1 MHNPTATAQQ
11 SASHPHHPPAAFSF
25 SMPVNVHSAYLFPPD
40 DIYSK
45 DDPNLFAHLPPPPK
59 EVDSFLISPSKLL
72 SAPPQQRASGPPILP
87 HPFPHPPHPAAAAAA
102 AAAVAFEHQP
112 NSEAMFAQHSYNEQ
126 LLLRRMRAQRAENLA
141 RPVPVNPPRNGRKRP
156 PKSKAKPVQKVSTA
170 EAVRLV
176 AQMDRPPTR
185 RSSKGGWTRD
195 EDDMLR
201 VVVME
206 HSEKNWKDIAKA
218 LNASFPGSKRNDV
231 QCLHRWQKVLQPG
244 LKKGPWTQHEDDTI
258 TRLVGTLGANKWSLI
273 AKQLPG
279 RIGKQCRERWFNHLN
294 PDINKDPWTEQEERI
309 LREAHA
315 RIGNKWAVIAKYLPG
330 RTDNAIKNHYNATQ
344 RRAATRKQG
353 RKGKS
358 KASAQTSSDTNSFVS
373 NASAAQKKP
382 ENTQAPM
389 HNTRPNPVPI
399 RPALQHRPPA
409 NPAQHLNVT
418 TLSTVTKD
426 DTTSIP
432 PPEKKADVSKLV
444 SPPSAASVLKDITN
458 TPVEACDAAE
468 EQRLTKRK
476 LSPKSNS
483 SPDRLKKARLE
494 AVSSSHASDSHALTS
509 TSRQSALLGPQRASP
524 NDTKPDALVKHESSC
539 SASGNDSV
547 RGSDQTLASTGGV
560 DVSSHP
566 PPIGE
571 ILNPMGNNGGA
582 TEAANQKGSRHEHTI
597 PNGDFVDFRIPGL
610 TPRKLIR
617 QLETMD
623 PDPNAMRHYIGRS
636 PESQRQHS
644 DSHTRRNEFERTV
657 SEDGEEKVLMTNCD
671 FGVLPSSD
679 MALKNESPSNRTGRS
694 ALFFTTPP
702 RNSLLSVLR
711 EPNNTANESPSNSFL
726 FRASG
731 LDGTPGVP
739 SITPLGKSPGSLF
752 FNASPT
758 HGTGTSGGLG
768 SSHRPNALLTP
779 GGLFGSTPRLRGRAL
794 LGGPLPSPFDSNFIR
809 ETPRG
814 KENEEN
820 GFPLSTPQGLKT
832 PTPRQLLWSTPQ
844 HSYGDNG
851 SALRPRN
858 LNGAIAS
865 SADPIHTIDQFLA
878 PTPDSKRR

>member
-1 MHNPTATAQQ
+1 MTR
-11 SASHPHHPPAAFSF
+11 PA
-25 SMPVNVHSAYLFPPD
+25 
-40 DIYSK
+40 
-45 DDPNLFAHLPPPPK
+45 
-59 EVDSFLISPSKLL
+59 
-72 SAPPQQRASGPPILP
+72 PI
-87 HPFPHPPHPAAAAAA
+87 
-102 AAAVAFEHQP
+102 
-112 NSEAMFAQHSYNEQ
+112 
-126 LLLRRMRAQRAENLA
+126 
-141 RPVPVNPPRNGRKRP
+141 NPPRNGRKRP

-170 EAVRLV
+170 EAVRMV

-218 LNASFPGSKRNDV
+218 LNASFPGSSRNDV

-258 TRLVGTLGANKWSLI
+258 TRLVAALGANKWSVI

-294 PDINKDPWTEQEERI
+294 PEINKDPWTEKEERI
-309 LREAHA
+309 LREAHS

-358 KASAQTSSDTNSFVS
+358 KASTHTSSDSNSFVS
-373 NASAAQKKP
+373 SASAAQNKTEP
-382 ENTQAPM
+382 SQAPVQ
-389 HNTRPNPVPI
+389 NNPRSTPVPI
-399 RPALQHRPPA
+399 RPAVQPPPSS
-409 NPAQHLNVT
+409 NPAQALNVAS
-418 TLSTVTKD
+418 LSTVTTRD
-426 DTTSIP
+426 DTSSVR
-432 PPEKKADVSKLV
+432 PPESKPDVSKLV
-444 SPPSAASVLKDITN
+444 TPPSAASVLKDITN
-458 TPVEACDAAE
+458 TPGEPSDTIE
-468 EQRLTKRK
+468 EQQSSKRK
-476 LSPKSNS
+476 LSPSPTSKC
-483 SPDRLKKARLE
+483 SPDRLKKARLDVMCSPHPGDSINTAAATSSRSRSQHE
-494 AVSSSHASDSHALTS
+494 AQHAVSIEMKADASM
-509 TSRQSALLGPQRASP
+509 
-524 NDTKPDALVKHESSC
+524 NHESSA
-539 SASGNDSV
+539 SASARQICQAV
-547 RGSDQTLASTGGV
+547 ASNGGDNAPGHHPPMGDILMHTANEGV
-560 DVSSHP
+560 DSNFTNHKT
-566 PPIGE
+566 G
-571 ILNPMGNNGGA
+571 
-582 TEAANQKGSRHEHTI
+582 RHDHSVV
-597 PNGDFVDFRIPGL
+597 NGDFVDFKIPGL
-610 TPRKLIR
+610 TPRKLIG

-623 PDPNAMRHYIGRS
+623 ADPNAVRHYIGRS
-636 PESQRQHS
+636 PEPLRHPS
-644 DSHTRRNEFERTV
+644 DSFARRTDFEKTT
-657 SEDGEEKVLMTNCD
+657 SDDGEEKVLMTHCD
-671 FGVLPSSD
+671 LGVLPSSD
-679 MALKNESPSNRTGRS
+679 VPLKNDSPCNRTGRS

-702 RNSLLSVLR
+702 RNSFLSVLR
-711 EPNNTANESPSNSFL
+711 EPNNISTESPSNSFL

-752 FNASPT
+752 FNSSPT
-758 HGTGTSGGLG
+758 NGLGASGGLG
-768 SSHRPNALLTP
+768 SSHRPGGLLTP
-779 GGLFGSTPRLRGRAL
+779 GGLFGSTPRLRSRA

-844 HSYGDNG
+844 HSYTDNG